1 MLKNLTNC
9 EYRHRHTCQRPFDAP
24 APGSKSADMGL
35 IAARRV
41 RVLCVDDEQQLVNTL
56 ARLLKAMGHEA
67 HVAYDG
73 ATALGAARTLRPE
86 IVLLDV
92 GLPQTD
98 GYEIARRLRASN
110 TVPGMRLVALT
121 GYGREEDRER
131 ARAAGFDDHLL
142 KPADLA
148 ALQELLGRESPR

>member
-1 MLKNLTNC
+1 
-9 EYRHRHTCQRPFDAP
+9 
-24 APGSKSADMGL
+24 MGL
-35 IAARRV
+35 TAARRV

-98 GYEIARRLRASN
+98 GYDLIRQ
-110 TVPGMRLVALT
+110 V
-121 GYGREEDRER
+121 RER
-131 ARAAGFDDHLL
+131 ERQAGLRPLPAIAATAYARAADRQRALL
-142 KPADLA
+142 AGYQLHIAKPVEPGELVA
-148 ALQELLGRESPR
+148 AIASLLRVTVVG